1 VELRH
6 GLDLRLEQRLK
17 LAPQIIQ
24 SIEILQLP
32 VMELRERIEQELEE
46 NPVLE
51 ATEPQMEM
59 AASDEEGEGEEK
71 SAEQEEFTDDLEQLL
86 KMEDEWREYLSRTTS
101 PGAAEEET
109 ERKAEA
115 LENTADR
122 PPTLQDYLLEQLA
135 FFEVPEPVLKA
146 ARLIVLDLNG
156 NGYLLSPLE
165 EVIPAGEEFTA
176 EEVERA
182 LALVQGLD
190 PPGVGARDLQEC
202 LLLQLRRVG
211 DNDSLA
217 VRLVKERFEEVRK
230 NKLPKIVRATGES
243 MKAVKEAV
251 ATILSLNPKPGA
263 AIGGEGAPHVIPDV
277 VVMYENGNYDVDIQ
291 ENTLPIL
298 RISPTYRRML
308 AEKGESADVRKYIR
322 RKIESARWLMDAI
335 EQRKRTLRRVSKA
348 IVDFQT
354 GFMETGVGDLRPLK
368 MQRVAD
374 VVGVHVSTV
383 SRAISDKYI
392 DTPQGIYPLRYFFS
406 GGTMSQDGHLSSWK
420 TVKDRL
426 ADLVEKEDKKK
437 PLSDEEIAD
446 ALGKEGYDV
455 ARRTV
460 TKYRKALGIRSSRQR
475 KQY

>member
-1 VELRH
+1 LELRH

-32 VMELRERIEQELEE
+32 MMELRERIEQELEE

-51 ATEPQMEM
+51 ATEPQLEM
-59 AASDEEGEGEEK
+59 VASEEEAEGEERR
-71 SAEQEEFTDDLEQLL
+71 AEQEEFSDELEQLL
-86 KMEDEWREYLSRTTS
+86 KMDEEWREYLSRTTS
-101 PGAAEEET
+101 PAAAREET

-122 PPTLQDYLLEQLA
+122 PPTLQDHLLEQLA
-135 FFEVPEPVLKA
+135 FFDVPERVLKA
-146 ARLIVLDLNG
+146 ARLIILDLDE
-156 NGYLLSPLE
+156 NGYLLASLE
-165 EVIPAGEEFTA
+165 EITPAEEEFST
-176 EEVERA
+176 EEVEQA

-202 LLLQLRRVG
+202 LLLQLGRMG
-211 DNDSLA
+211 DHDSLA
-217 VRLVKERFEEVRK
+217 VRLVKEHFENIRK

-243 MKAVKEAV
+243 MEAVKEAV

-263 AIGGEGAPHVIPDV
+263 AIGGETAPHVIPDV
-277 VVMYENGNYDVDIQ
+277 VVVYENGKYDVEIQ

-308 AEKGESADVRKYIR
+308 AEKGESADVRKYVR

-354 GFMETGVGDLRPLK
+354 DFMESGRGHVRPLK

-374 VVGVHVSTV
+374 AVGVHVSTV
-383 SRAISDKYI
+383 SRAIADKYV
-392 DTPQGIYPLRYFFS
+392 DTPQGIFPLRYFFS
-406 GGTMSQDGHLSSWK
+406 GGTMSQDGQLSSWK
-420 TVKDRL
+420 TVKEPL
-426 ADLVEKEDKKK
+426 GDLIEKEDKKN
-437 PLSDEEIAD
+437 PLSDEQIAE
-446 ALGKEGYDV
+446 ALHKEGYDV

-460 TKYRKALGIRSSRQR
+460 TKYRKALAIRSSRQR
-475 KQY
+475 KEY

>member
-1 VELRH
+1 MELRH